1 MTAFIPSMTNVAL
14 REYTKHII
22 FTNIRDT
29 VSDSLWRATYYHCKE
44 QNLYY
49 SVNSFFV
56 QSLFKEVEVIHGSVY
71 DYVSNYVDN
80 IIKSYDT

>member
-1 MTAFIPSMTNVAL
+1 MINVAL

-29 VSDSLWRATYYHCKE
+29 VSDSLWRSTYYRCKE
-44 QNLYY
+44 HKLYY
-49 SVNSFFV
+49 DINSFFV
-56 QSLFKEVEVIHGSVY
+56 QSLFKECEVVQASVY
-71 DYVSNYVDN
+71 ACVAN